1 MPLVCPRPCSYK
13 TSVLLPDRFLQ
24 TKGGS
29 SRLQTNTCCPQ
40 ALLFYFL
47 FASKA
52 WFRQQSL
59 QIILSI
65 LSSVEKEAKDP
76 LSQGLAPQCHLPEML
91 SCVPLLKSPQSSPS
105 GLEQS
110 QGVTVAFEAR
120 RDLCFILITRCSDTL
135 ASCCSVN
142 PTISDGSAT
151 ADPWPGVFPT
161 HPGVAHRH
169 TSFTCP
175 PSVILMSLSLISYIN
190 THVLSHPQDSLFLH
204 SVYFH

>member
-1 MPLVCPRPCSYK
+1 MRVNPRLLLVKAKLVFS
-13 TSVLLPDRFLQ
+13 TSLCLWFVPGLAATKLLSSFLTASCRQ
-24 TKGGS
+24 REA
-29 SRLQTNTCCPQ
+29 RLQTNTCCPQ
-40 ALLFYFL
+40 ALLFYLL

-76 LSQGLAPQCHLPEML
+76 LSQGLAPQYHLPEML

-120 RDLCFILITRCSDTL
+120 SDLCPDASL
-135 ASCCSVN
+135 AS
-142 PTISDGSAT
+142 T
-151 ADPWPGVFPT
+151 
-161 HPGVAHRH
+161 
-169 TSFTCP
+169 
-175 PSVILMSLSLISYIN
+175 LLS
-190 THVLSHPQDSLFLH
+190 
-204 SVYFH
+204 